1 MRHSCVTSRSFCA
14 ACEIAPSVL
23 NTRLAELDIDA
34 RYIGALPNP
43 AVPAYVGINARIG
56 WHMTDHLELALS
68 GYNLA
73 GVHREFS
80 AIVFEPNA
88 LLTLKWT
95 R

>member
-1 MRHSCVTSRSFCA
+1 
-14 ACEIAPSVL
+14 
-23 NTRLAELDIDA
+23 
-34 RYIGALPNP
+34 
-43 AVPAYVGINARIG
+43 
-56 WHMTDHLELALS
+56 MTDHLELALS

-73 GVHREFS
+73 GAHREFS